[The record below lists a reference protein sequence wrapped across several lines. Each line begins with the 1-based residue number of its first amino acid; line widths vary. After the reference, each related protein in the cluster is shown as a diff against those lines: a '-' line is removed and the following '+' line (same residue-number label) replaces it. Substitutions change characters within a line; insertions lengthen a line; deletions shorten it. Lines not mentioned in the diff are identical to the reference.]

1 MGTPTK
7 LRTWADHAKIRKA
20 NRGTRLGDYIL
31 SLHPDAKPVGTNN
44 GRVDWPYIKGY
55 VGGSRKTWYIE
66 SLGYHVCGGE
76 GYGGRSGYAIPQ
88 YGRMVAG
95 SIVKVW

>member
-31 SLHPDAKPVGTNN
+31 RLHPDAKRIGPT
-44 GRVDWPYIKGY
+44 DWPVRLGY
-55 VGGSRKTWYIE
+55 VGGVRATWYIP
-66 SLGYHVCGGE
+66 SLGYHVCGGM
-76 GYGGRSGYAIPQ
+76 GGGGRSGFAIPQ